1 MRTSKKRVIL
11 WAVFIVSCAL
21 ALADLLFVRGLFTWM
36 ITGPLVLVTGLAN
49 MAVSLWK
56 RQGKAA
62 LLALVVTL
70 VICGA
75 YALVLA
81 WSLR

>member
-1 MRTSKKRVIL
+1 MKTSKKRVIL

-36 ITGPLVLVTGLAN
+36 ITAPLVLVTGLAN
-49 MAVSLWK
+49 TAVSLWK

-81 WSLR
+81 WSLA

>member
-49 MAVSLWK
+49 MAVALWK